1 MERFETTQWSVVL
14 AAQAGDS
21 PGAHEALDRLCRDY
35 WRPLFV
41 FLRRAGHSPPDAE
54 DLTQQFLAGL
64 LARDGLARVH
74 PRHGRFRAFLMASL
88 RNFLSHE
95 RERAGALKRGGGLR
109 LAALDTEQSPAH
121 GWLESAAEESPEAA
135 FDRQWGLT
143 VLARARRRLE
153 AEYVAAGKTAQ
164 FTLLVE
170 YLPGG
175 EPGRS
180 QSEVAAV
187 LDTTVSAVKSEVYRL
202 RQRYGQYLRAEI
214 ADTVADPAEID
225 GEIRYLLGL
234 FAARPTVNSA
244 T

>member
-1 MERFETTQWSVVL
+1 ML
-14 AAQAGDS
+14 ASQAGDS

-41 FLRRAGHSPPDAE
+41 FLRRSGHSPHDAE
-54 DLTQQFLAGL
+54 DLTQQFLAEL

-74 PRHGRFRAFLMASL
+74 PRHGRFRSFLVASL
-88 RNFLSHE
+88 KNFLGHE

-109 LAALDTEQSPAH
+109 LVALDAEETQAH
-121 GWLESAAEESPEAA
+121 GWIESPAEESPEAA

-153 AEYVAAGKTAQ
+153 AEYVAAGKAAQ
-164 FTLLVE
+164 FALLVE

-175 EPGRS
+175 EPVRS
-180 QSEVAAV
+180 QSEAAAA
-187 LDTTVSAVKSEVYRL
+187 LGTTVSAVKSEVYRL

-225 GEIRYLLGL
+225 VEIRHLLGL
-234 FAARPTVNSA
+234 FAARPTVNPA